1 MMINTHTEFLFGLM
15 LTIGSPQN
23 NYLLTVFSRAGR
35 RILFYLLSKAKH
47 IRYTAALFISQTALW
62 EQMDNCSSGLSISH
76 NLMNMHFFQNT
87 ATTIKRHDPSEAVL
101 PLKALDDI
109 RVYKQHCSVIP

>member
-35 RILFYLLSKAKH
+35 HIVLSL
-47 IRYTAALFISQTALW
+47 IESQAY
-62 EQMDNCSSGLSISH
+62 SIYGRAFH
-76 NLMNMHFFQNT
+76 
-87 ATTIKRHDPSEAVL
+87 L
-101 PLKALDDI
+101 PNGTVGTDG
-109 RVYKQHCSVIP
+109 